1 MLFRLFAFL
10 CLAGV
15 SFAELPRPLA
25 DVPILNPNGQKLS
38 IKTKYRGRVVV
49 VVMIATTCN
58 SCVKTIELLTKMQQQ
73 FGPRG
78 FVVVGAVVDEQNPKF
93 TVGPWVARHR
103 PIFEFGYLEKAELI
117 KLADIPPNKRPFVP
131 ILMFID
137 KKGQVRFQAYGD
149 DPFMQEKE
157 KAIPA
162 IIDSLLKDAQGP
174 MTVTKQVGPDG
185 KPLHPPA
192 AKK

>member
-10 CLAGV
+10 CLAGL
-15 SFAELPRPLA
+15 SFADVPRPLA
-25 DVPILNPNGQKLS
+25 NIPILYPTGQKVS

-58 SCVKTIELLTKMQQQ
+58 SCVQTVDLLTKMQQK
-73 FGPRG
+73 FGARG
-78 FVVVGAVVDEQNPKF
+78 LVVVGAVVDEQNPKF

-103 PIFEFGYLEKAELI
+103 PTFEFGYLEKAELI
-117 KLADIPPNKRPFVP
+117 KLADIPPDKRPFVP

-149 DPFMQEKE
+149 DPMMKEKE
-157 KAIPA
+157 KAVPA

-174 MTVTKQVGPDG
+174 MSTTKTVGPDG
-185 KPLHPPA
+185 KELPPPA